1 MVFDVSLVVETYLSY
16 IPTHLQ
22 QRHYTKLSKVSKIE
36 LLFLRIESLG
46 LCCFRRCRVV
56 AGGTNEKAKR
66 GAAENVRAAALTHG
80 GGYSTET
87 SVLAN
92 VGPAPS
98 HSRLEVQVHVQVEED
113 SRLLHNSGGREV
125 LLRLSL
131 SFPGPTS
138 TPDQPRAR
146 ELCLD
151 LLRLNQIHRSLESN
165 VYSSCLVCGVTP
177 VLVEVR
183 ESRCSMKGD
192 AHAQHRLRDA
202 RVLAKSDD

>member
-1 MVFDVSLVVETYLSY
+1 M
-16 IPTHLQ
+16 
-22 QRHYTKLSKVSKIE
+22 
-36 LLFLRIESLG
+36 RIESLG